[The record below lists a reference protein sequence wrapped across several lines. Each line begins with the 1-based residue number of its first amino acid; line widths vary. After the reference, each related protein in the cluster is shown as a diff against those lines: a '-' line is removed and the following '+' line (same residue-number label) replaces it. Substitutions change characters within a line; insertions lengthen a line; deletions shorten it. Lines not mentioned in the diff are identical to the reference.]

1 MLWVIIAKIVCDCCC
16 FIFLRSM
23 FLHTWTFEVSCD
35 CFILFTIFVV
45 VVVVLLCACSDSV
58 GVCLYI
64 TVGECVCVVFFS
76 SLCCTIYCTEA
87 KRIFIFH
94 FIPIHSIRHIH
105 TKANVTN
112 RNRIEKKR
120 LRAQR
125 NRNQIRRKITTKFIT
140 IKKNL
145 SCNCFVAFGASASK

>member
-1 MLWVIIAKIVCDCCC
+1 MRLFYFVHYFCCCC
-16 FIFLRSM
+16 FAL
-23 FLHTWTFEVSCD
+23 C
-35 CFILFTIFVV
+35 LFRFSWR
-45 VVVVLLCACSDSV
+45 VLVYYCRRM
-58 GVCLYI
+58 Y
-64 TVGECVCVVFFS
+64 VCVVFFS